1 MRAGFLARLIDCL
14 QSTLIPGQPGI
25 FFLYPMRYFAL
36 STEETRLA
44 TFRCVNEFLTKQD
57 RDAFMALSKDAK
69 AITEAE
75 AVAMLGGANFFEF
88 RRENIQY
95 MRATISHK
103 AK

>member
-1 MRAGFLARLIDCL
+1 
-14 QSTLIPGQPGI
+14 
-25 FFLYPMRYFAL
+25 MRYFAL
-36 STEETRLA
+36 STEENRLA

-57 RDAFMALSKDAK
+57 RDAFIALSKDSK

-75 AVAMLGGANFFEF
+75 AVAMTGGANFFEF

>member
-1 MRAGFLARLIDCL
+1 MQGFLHVSLIASKAL
-14 QSTLIPGQPGI
+14 LIPGQPGI
-25 FFLYPMRYFAL
+25 FFLYSMRYFAL

-44 TFRCVNEFLTKQD
+44 TFRCVNEFLTKHD

-69 AITEAE
+69 AITETE
-75 AVAMLGGANFFEF
+75 AVAMTGGANFFEF
-88 RRENIQY
+88 KRENIQY

>member
-1 MRAGFLARLIDCL
+1 
-14 QSTLIPGQPGI
+14 
-25 FFLYPMRYFAL
+25 MRYFAF
-36 STEETRLA
+36 SHEETRLA

-57 RDAFMALSKDAK
+57 RDAFITLSNDAK

-75 AVAMLGGANFFEF
+75 AVAMTGGANFFEF